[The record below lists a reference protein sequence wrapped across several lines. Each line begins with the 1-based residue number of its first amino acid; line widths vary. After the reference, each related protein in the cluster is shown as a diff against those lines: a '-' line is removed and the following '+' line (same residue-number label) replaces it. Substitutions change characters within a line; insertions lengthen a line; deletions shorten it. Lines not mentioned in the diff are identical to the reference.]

1 MKAIVTVGISASG
14 KTTWANQFAQENGW
28 EIVCRDDSRIAIH
41 EMDNETPFTWK
52 AWDWKKEKEV
62 TERCEWI
69 IDLCSKEGKNLIVA
83 DTNLNK
89 HFRENMVQLLEEK
102 GYEVEI
108 KVFDIFLDEAIQRDI
123 HRPFAVGYD
132 VLAKQ
137 YETFCREFKKQ
148 YVTNPEKPNAILV
161 DIDNT
166 LSEIQTN
173 RSPFDW
179 SRVEEDK
186 PKEAI
191 CEIVRKFYPDHK
203 IILLSAR
210 EERSREGTVNWL
222 KKNQIRFDKLILKE
236 DKDFRSGYIVKEEL
250 FWKHV
255 ADNYN
260 VVFALEDNRK
270 VIMMY
275 HSIGVNVLSVGNTLA
290 KNEKKLRD

>member
-28 EIVCRDDSRIAIH
+28 EIVCRDNSRIAIH
-41 EMDNETPFTWK
+41 ERDNETPFTWK
-52 AWDWKKEKEV
+52 DWDWKKESEV
-62 TERCEWI
+62 TERCKWI

-89 HFRENMVQLLEEK
+89 HFREKMIRLLEEK

-108 KVFDIFLDEAIQRDI
+108 KVFDIFLEDAIKRDT
-123 HRPFAVGYD
+123 HRHYAVGYD

-148 YVTNPEKPNAILV
+148 YDPNLEKPRAILV

-166 LSEIQTN
+166 LSQIQTN

-179 SRVEEDK
+179 NRVEEDK

-191 CEIVRKFYPDHK
+191 CEIVRKFYPDYK
-203 IILLSAR
+203 IVLLSAR

-222 KKNQIRFDKLILKE
+222 KKNNIRFDKLILKE

-255 ADNYN
+255 ADEYN
-260 VVFALEDNRK
+260 IAFALEDNRK

-275 HSIGVNVLSVGNTLA
+275 HSIGVNVLSVGNTFL
-290 KNEKKLRD
+290 KDEKKLRD